1 MPASLFRPRTQY
13 SWECCLNNV
22 FHRCE
27 QTEITRVYYLSR
39 NENYDNFATTF
50 LTFIPNLSSTF
61 YTYIFL
67 LCFRWVETP
76 SLVSSLPPHRKRK
89 RERENVSK
97 FHLYLCDDAK
107 KHEKRER
114 YPFTVKNREGETNQ
128 KPLIRFINRNMEC
141 TRWGE
146 GKRNIG
152 VKRGMREGEK
162 VIDRHLG
169 RISRWRWFTGGEE
182 IREKWKELK

>member
-1 MPASLFRPRTQY
+1 MRANWNYT
-13 SWECCLNNV
+13 CLLP
-22 FHRCE
+22 FSKRELRQLC
-27 QTEITRVYYLSR
+27 
-39 NENYDNFATTF
+39 DNFPHIYPKSLLYVLYIYFPPLFQVSRDAISGF
-50 LTFIPNLSSTF
+50 VSFSS
-61 YTYIFL
+61 
-67 LCFRWVETP
+67 
-76 SLVSSLPPHRKRK
+76 RKRK